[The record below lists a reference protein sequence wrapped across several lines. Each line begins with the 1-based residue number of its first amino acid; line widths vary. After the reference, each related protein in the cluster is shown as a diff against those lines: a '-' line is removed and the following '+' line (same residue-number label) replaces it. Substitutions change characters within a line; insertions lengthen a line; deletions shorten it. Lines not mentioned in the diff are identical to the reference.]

1 MLREE
6 SNIAR
11 IGYTKLLVC
20 WEKKDSTHFLNTS
33 RSGLVTVLGASFH
46 LILQPLWEG
55 GIIISILKVLKVNHV
70 RLSGKA

>member
-6 SNIAR
+6 SNITR

-20 WEKKDSTHFLNTS
+20 WGKKDSTHFLNTC
-33 RSGLVTVLGASFH
+33 SGLVTVLGASFH